1 VCCADLN
8 SFETSLPAPAPL
20 EISGSV
26 LPVHQQSPCTAAVT
40 SAAAALFDQLSA
52 PVADVAP
59 APPVTVQSQ
68 VLEAV
73 TAACTSPAAPA
84 LPVAASPEH
93 LDTAMKEAASVLFGN
108 LSSLRQIV
116 NTAESD
122 LKEDIAL
129 RRQSGLPLEE
139 DMVISATSQ
148 SGETKSV
155 AAKLPYM
162 RHKLRAKLDF
172 WKSLNAPKS
181 VLNWIEFG
189 YMGTF
194 LTD

>member
-73 TAACTSPAAPA
+73 TA
-84 LPVAASPEH
+84 
-93 LDTAMKEAASVLFGN
+93 DDDYNLFEG
-108 LSSLRQIV
+108 R
-116 NTAESD
+116 
-122 LKEDIAL
+122 KW
-129 RRQSGLPLEE
+129 LECYIR
-139 DMVISATSQ
+139 D
-148 SGETKSV
+148 
-155 AAKLPYM
+155 P
-162 RHKLRAKLDF
+162 
-172 WKSLNAPKS
+172 
-181 VLNWIEFG
+181 
-189 YMGTF
+189 
-194 LTD
+194 